1 MPAYVIKVIDEDGW
15 LRPPVV
21 ANCADEGAALK
32 LVRSLVPDGA
42 SIVIKGIRP
51 DVMAGQSTTCRKARP
66 HSETIGPGRKRATNR
81 RHSNQR

>member
-21 ANCADEGAALK
+21 ANCKDESAAHK

-51 DVMAGQSTTCRKARP
+51 DVMAGTFGNMPEGAAVFRDDWVW
-66 HSETIGPGRKRATNR
+66 SEKSDEPTPL
-81 RHSNQR
+81 

>member
-51 DVMAGQSTTCRKARP
+51 DVMAGAFGNVPGGAAAFRDDWTW
-66 HSETIGPGRKRATNR
+66 SEESDEPTPL
-81 RHSNQR
+81 